1 MDSLNILE
9 RDRTGKCEGECRDL
23 ALEGM
28 KARQAEIAADPFK
41 APESFPDVPAAHS
54 RNEQPGWLGGHV

>member
-1 MDSLNILE
+1 MNILD
-9 RDRTGKCEGECRDL
+9 RDRTGKCIGECKDL

-28 KARQAEIAADPFK
+28 KCRQEEINADPFK
-41 APESFPDVPAAHS
+41 APDSFPAVKHAFS

>member
-1 MDSLNILE
+1 MKSLNILD
-9 RDRTGKCEGECRDL
+9 RDRSGKCVGECRDL

-28 KARQAEIAADPFK
+28 QSRQAEISADPFK
-41 APESFPDVPAAHS
+41 SPDSFPNVPDAHS

>member
-1 MDSLNILE
+1 MNILD
-9 RDRTGKCEGECRDL
+9 RDRTGKCVGECKDL

-28 KARQAEIAADPFK
+28 KCRQAKIAADPFK
-41 APESFPDVPAAHS
+41 APDSFPAVLHARS